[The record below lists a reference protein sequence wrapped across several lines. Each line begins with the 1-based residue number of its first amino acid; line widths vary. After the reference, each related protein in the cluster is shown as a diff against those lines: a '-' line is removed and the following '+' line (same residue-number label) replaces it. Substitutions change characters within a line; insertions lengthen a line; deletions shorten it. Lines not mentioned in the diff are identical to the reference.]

1 VAVTAAL
8 IWSAHIGVDR
18 SVDYGFKYVTE
29 VKKDTHITRA

>member
-29 VKKDTHITRA
+29 VKKDTHIMRA